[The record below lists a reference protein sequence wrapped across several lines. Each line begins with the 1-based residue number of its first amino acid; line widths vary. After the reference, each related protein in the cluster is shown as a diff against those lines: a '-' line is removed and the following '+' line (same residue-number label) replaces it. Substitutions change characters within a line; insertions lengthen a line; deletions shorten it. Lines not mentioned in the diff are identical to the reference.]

1 MAACHGI
8 NMEKQIK
15 GIQAEK
21 SPMDSSGPIF
31 KDPAEYK
38 HLPMEVRQKMTE
50 SLMKTMK
57 SWAGNQHWTKKV

>member
-1 MAACHGI
+1 
-8 NMEKQIK
+8 MEKQIK

-21 SPMDSSGPIF
+21 SPVDSTGPIF

-50 SLMKTMK
+50 GLMKTMK